1 MLKESKRN
9 VKVML
14 TDPPHITGHA
24 GKGKRENLLRQ
35 GKALPE

>member
-1 MLKESKRN
+1 MLKRSKRN

-24 GKGKRENLLRQ
+24 GKGKGENLLRQ
-35 GKALPE
+35 SFALL

>member
-1 MLKESKRN
+1 
-9 VKVML
+9 ML

-24 GKGKRENLLRQ
+24 RKGKRENLLRQ